1 MNRIIKFR
9 AFDGVD
15 YITNPFTLLD
25 IQNGKIQFASSDT
38 VIMQYTGLKDSKGI
52 EIYEGDILQ
61 NERNDAYKYYVVFED
76 GSFCANHTTFKNHE
90 GNPLRWGLLNRF
102 NELRD
107 ISMVVIGNIH
117 QDKHLLT

>member
-1 MNRIIKFR
+1 MNREIKFR
-9 AFDGVD
+9 AWDNVD
-15 YITNPFTLLD
+15 FMSSQFTLQDVQERKIEFTLD
-25 IQNGKIQFASSDT
+25 CVVMQF
-38 VIMQYTGLKDSKGI
+38 TGLKDSKGV

-61 NERNDAYKYYVVFED
+61 SERNDAYKYYVVFED
-76 GSFCANHTTFKNHE
+76 GSFCANHTTLKNHE